1 MAMAT
6 SIDEM
11 MSAYNSIFQQWLNLS
26 QPFISPGRLGMVSS
40 DSDCATDTA
49 EIFRALLQALSAA
62 STSSLSY
69 GCATQSIIYKYQ
81 ASLLELNLS
90 DADSKHKRAML
101 IDETRGFLREIGESA
116 SREGR
121 KFQLQLA
128 KIAEQLA
135 QAEASANQGQ

>member
-11 MSAYNSIFQQWLNLS
+11 MRAYNSIFQQWLDLS
-26 QPFISPGRLGMVSS
+26 RPFVSPGRLGVVSPET
-40 DSDCATDTA
+40 DCATDNA

-69 GCATQSIIYKYQ
+69 GYSIQSIIYKYQ
-81 ASLLELNLS
+81 ASLLELNLG
-90 DADSKHKRAML
+90 DEDSKHKRAML

-121 KFQLQLA
+121 KFQHQLA
-128 KIAEQLA
+128 KITEQLA
-135 QAEASANQGQ
+135 QAEASANHGQ